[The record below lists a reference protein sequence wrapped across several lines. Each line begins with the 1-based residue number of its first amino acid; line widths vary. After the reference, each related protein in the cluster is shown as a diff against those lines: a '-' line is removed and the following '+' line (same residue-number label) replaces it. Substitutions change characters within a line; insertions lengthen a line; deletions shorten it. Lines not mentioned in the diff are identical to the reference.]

1 MTIGCF
7 AIFEPFSSLSH
18 QLRRIAEL
26 GFKHADVTDNQDGS
40 SLGLEYGFVA
50 SASLDANPMDVRRLF
65 RDAGLTPTSY
75 CAHANLLDPPAPWHY
90 STPQILKAILQAHVM
105 GIRHVITTEGDPK
118 TDFGRSLSR
127 AEKLF
132 AIRERL
138 HEPLRLAADLGI
150 TLLLEPHGELTDSI
164 DGLEAILE
172 ACGSPE
178 HLAINLDTGNSWL
191 GGADPVAMTRHF
203 GSRIEHVHWKDLPRE
218 MEAQRGKLHG
228 CGFATIP
235 LGCGVIDI
243 PGVYRELRRAGFK
256 GHTTLEVAGQ
266 DNVLASA
273 RYLRR
278 LNSRGIS
285 IA

>member
-7 AIFEPFSSLSH
+7 AIFEPFSSLPH
-18 QLRRIAEL
+18 QLKRIAEL

-50 SASLDANPMDVRRLF
+50 SASLDANPLDIKRMFDE
-65 RDAGLTPTSY
+65 AGLTPTSY

-118 TDFGRSLSR
+118 TDFGRNLSR
-127 AEKLF
+127 GEKIF

-150 TLLLEPHGELTDSI
+150 TVLLEPHGELTDSI
-164 DGLEAILE
+164 DGLESILA
-172 ACGSPE
+172 ACGSPS

-191 GGADPVAMTRHF
+191 GGADPVAMARHF
-203 GSRIEHVHWKDLPRE
+203 GSRIQHVHWKDLPQE

-235 LGCGVIDI
+235 LGEGVIDVK
-243 PGVYRELRRAGFK
+243 GVYRELKKAEFN
-256 GHTTLEVAGQ
+256 GHTTLEVAGK

-273 RYLRR
+273 KFLQN
-278 LNSRGIS
+278 L
-285 IA
+285 A